1 MCGIAGKASVRGHV
15 ERDLVERM
23 CKVVEHR
30 GPDSRGIH
38 LDEGVGLGVQ
48 RLSIIDLET
57 GDQPIY
63 NEDRDV
69 VVVLNGEIYNYREL
83 RAELVRRGHT
93 FSTQS
98 DTEVIVHLYEDH
110 GDDCVARLRGMFAF
124 ALWDSSER
132 RLLLARDRIGK
143 KPLFYA
149 SIDGSL
155 SFASETKS
163 ILQDEEVPR
172 KVDLDAIDAFLHFQY
187 VPQPLSAFAHVRKLP
202 PAHILVW
209 KDGSSAL
216 RRYWRLA
223 FEPKLDVHSHD
234 DVHELIRTR
243 LLEAT
248 SLRLRADVP
257 VGAFLSGGVD
267 SSAVVAAMAQT
278 SASRIATFAIGFSS
292 DRFDERR
299 FAREV
304 ADLYGTEHH
313 EFVVEPSAI
322 ELIPRLAWHYGEPY
336 ADQSAIPS
344 FYLAEATRRHV
355 TVALNGDGG
364 DENFAGYRRYIGNL
378 VAGRLD
384 VIPRRVAA
392 AAASVGARIEGGARL
407 DSARQRARR
416 LLQSLPLSP
425 GDRYLNWMATFTEPE
440 RRALY
445 TPDLEGAVDQTAGR
459 SSASGA
465 LATTDAV
472 APLDR
477 LLDIDVHSYLP
488 DDLLVK
494 MDIAS
499 MAHSL
504 EVRSPMLDHIFMET
518 VARLPAGLK
527 LDRHTTKKV
536 FKDTLRPWLPD
547 HILDRPKHGFGV
559 PMADWLRGELRGLP
573 ADVLLD
579 PCAVSRGLFRPHYV
593 QQLIDD
599 HTTGRFDNS
608 KKLWSLIQLEIWF
621 QTYVDRQPDGPVA
634 LTFQAPRSVTAH
646 AGRSAIQHPG

>member
-48 RLSIIDLET
+48 RLSIIDLKT

-63 NEDRDV
+63 NERRDV
-69 VVVLNGEIYNYREL
+69 VVVLNGEVYNYREL
-83 RAELVRRGHT
+83 RSELIRRGHT

-98 DTEVIVHLYEDH
+98 DTEVIVHLYEDY
-110 GDDCVARLRGMFAF
+110 GDNCVSHLRGMFAF
-124 ALWDSSER
+124 ALWDARER

-149 SIDGSL
+149 SLDGSL

-163 ILQDEEVPR
+163 ILQDQEVPR
-172 KVDLDAIDAFLHFQY
+172 EVDLDAIDAFLHFQY
-187 VPQPLSAFAHVRKLP
+187 VPQPLSAFAHLRKLP

-209 KDGSSAL
+209 KDGTSSL
-216 RRYWRLA
+216 RRYWRLG
-223 FEPKLDVHSHD
+223 FEPKLDVPSHE

-248 SLRLRADVP
+248 TLRLRADVP

-278 SASRIATFAIGFSS
+278 SPSRIATFAIGFAS
-292 DRFDERR
+292 DRFDERP

-304 ADLYGTEHH
+304 ADLYATEHH

-322 ELIPRLAWHYGEPY
+322 ELMPRLAWHYGEPY

-344 FYLAEATRRHV
+344 FYLAEVTRRHV

-384 VIPRRVAA
+384 AIPRPVAKVAA
-392 AAASVGARIEGGARL
+392 RVGARIEGGRRL

-425 GDRYLNWMATFTEPE
+425 RDRYLTWMATFTEPE
-440 RRALY
+440 RSALY
-445 TPDLEGAVDQTAGR
+445 THDVRAAVDAVTGR
-459 SSASGA
+459 STASDA
-465 LATTDAV
+465 FETTNAV

-504 EVRSPMLDHIFMET
+504 EVRSPMLDHLFMET

-527 LDRHTTKKV
+527 LDRGTTKKV
-536 FKDTLRPWLPD
+536 FKDALRAWLPD

-559 PMADWLRGELRGLP
+559 PMGDWLRGELRTLP
-573 ADVLLD
+573 TDVLLD
-579 PCAVSRGLFRPHYV
+579 PRAVSRGLFRPDGV

-599 HTTGRFDNS
+599 HAVGRFDNS

-621 QTYVDRQPDGPVA
+621 QTYVDRQPNGPVTLA
-634 LTFQAPRSVTAH
+634 LPRARPLM
-646 AGRSAIQHPG
+646 ARGRLSA